1 MSSQISSTSP
11 APVAA
16 TDPRI
21 WAVLAV
27 AVGTQTAGS
36 FVSQGIYILV
46 PFWREAFG
54 VSLASAS
61 LAVTVMNAIQ
71 IVTMFTLGRAIDI
84 HGERRIVGIA
94 MLGIAMLGMAIA
106 MACAAAFANS
116 LPALLVCIAFLGGTY
131 AAVQPGGTRAIMRW
145 FPPAKRGIAT
155 GFRQAAVPF
164 GTMIAAALLPFMA
177 VHYGWHAAAWLCA
190 GVSVAGA
197 ALFWGLYR
205 EGSDVAAKT
214 ERPLPLAKL
223 SRIVGEN
230 PGFWPVLRLGIA
242 MSAFQF
248 TLTAHVIGFMADGL
262 GLGLFVASSMFAAT
276 QLAGIP
282 GRILLPWISDHFRP
296 GRRGQSFGRV
306 SIIAAAAAAA
316 LAVLPIGTPPPV
328 TLIVLIILGIFG
340 IGWFPLYLLEIAE
353 SAPKG
358 SIASTVAF
366 ASTICLGVMAIGPY
380 IFGLLVDHFGYGAAW
395 STLIVPVI
403 ITALPLAIPSSRVP
417 PEQKTA

>member
-11 APVAA
+11 TPA
-16 TDPRI
+16 TDRRI

-27 AVGTQTAGS
+27 AVATQTAGS

-54 VSLASAS
+54 ISLASAS
-61 LAVTVMNAIQ
+61 LAVTVMNGVQ

-94 MLGIAMLGMAIA
+94 MLGMALA

-116 LPALLVCIAFLGGTY
+116 LPALLLCIAFLGGTY

-177 VHYGWHAAAWLCA
+177 VRYGWHAAAWLCA
-190 GVSVAGA
+190 GVSVTGA

-205 EGSDVAAKT
+205 EGGDVAAKT
-214 ERPLPLAKL
+214 ERPLPLARL
-223 SRIVGEN
+223 AREVGQN
-230 PGFWPVLRLGIA
+230 SSFWPVLRLGIA

-262 GLGLFVASSMFAAT
+262 GLGLFAASSMFAAT

-282 GRILLPWISDHFRP
+282 GRILLPWLSDRFRP
-296 GRRGQSFGRV
+296 GLRTQSFGLV
-306 SIIAAAAAAA
+306 SVIAAGAAAILAA
-316 LAVLPIGTPPPV
+316 LPIGVPTPII
-328 TLIVLIILGIFG
+328 LIVLVVLGIFG
-340 IGWFPLYLLEIAE
+340 IGWFPLYLLQIAE
-353 SAPKG
+353 SAPRG
-358 SIASTVAF
+358 SIASTIAF

-380 IFGLLVDHFGYGAAW
+380 IFGLLVDHLGYGAAW
-395 STLIVPVI
+395 SALIVPVVA
-403 ITALPLAIPSSRVP
+403 TALPLTISSPRLP
-417 PEQKTA
+417 KAQIGSS

>member
-1 MSSQISSTSP
+1 VSSQISSPTP
-11 APVAA
+11 A
-16 TDPRI
+16 TDSRI

-27 AVGTQTAGS
+27 AVATQTAGS

-54 VSLASAS
+54 ISLASAS
-61 LAVTVMNAIQ
+61 LAVTVMNGVQ

-94 MLGIAMLGMAIA
+94 MLGMALA

-116 LPALLVCIAFLGGTY
+116 LPALLLCIAFLGGTY

-177 VHYGWHAAAWLCA
+177 VRYGWHAAAWLCA
-190 GVSVAGA
+190 GVSVLGA
-197 ALFWGLYR
+197 VLFWGLYR
-205 EGSDVAAKT
+205 EGGDVAAKT
-214 ERPLPLAKL
+214 ERPLPLGKL
-223 SRIVGEN
+223 IHEVGRN
-230 PGFWPVLRLGIA
+230 SSFWPVLRLGIA

-248 TLTAHVIGFMADGL
+248 TLTAHIIGFMADGL
-262 GLGLFVASSMFAAT
+262 GLGLFAASSMFAAT

-282 GRILLPWISDHFRP
+282 GRILLPWLSDRFRP
-296 GRRGQSFGRV
+296 GLRTQSFGLV
-306 SIIAAAAAAA
+306 SVIAAGAAAILAA
-316 LAVLPIGTPPPV
+316 LPIGTAP
-328 TLIVLIILGIFG
+328 TIVLFVLAVLGIFG
-340 IGWFPLYLLEIAE
+340 IGWFPLYLLQIAE

-358 SIASTVAF
+358 SIASTIAF

-395 STLIVPVI
+395 SALIMPVVV
-403 ITALPLAIPSSRVP
+403 TALPLTISSPRLP
-417 PEQKTA
+417 KAQIGSS

>member
-1 MSSQISSTSP
+1 VSSQISSP
-11 APVAA
+11 APA
-16 TDPRI
+16 TDSRI

-27 AVGTQTAGS
+27 AVATQTAGS

-54 VSLASAS
+54 ISLASAS
-61 LAVTVMNAIQ
+61 LAVTVMNGVQ

-94 MLGIAMLGMAIA
+94 MLGMALA

-116 LPALLVCIAFLGGTY
+116 LPALLLCIAFLGGTY

-177 VHYGWHAAAWLCA
+177 VRYGWHAAAWLCA
-190 GVSVAGA
+190 GVSVLGA

-205 EGSDVAAKT
+205 EGGDVAAKT
-214 ERPLPLAKL
+214 ERPLPLGKL
-223 SRIVGEN
+223 IHEVGQN
-230 PGFWPVLRLGIA
+230 SSFWPVLRLGIA

-248 TLTAHVIGFMADGL
+248 TLTAHIIGFMADGL
-262 GLGLFVASSMFAAT
+262 GLGLFAASSMFAAT

-282 GRILLPWISDHFRP
+282 GRILLPWLSDRFRP
-296 GRRGQSFGRV
+296 GLRTQSFGLV
-306 SIIAAAAAAA
+306 SVIAAGAAAILAA
-316 LAVLPIGTPPPV
+316 LPIGTAP
-328 TLIVLIILGIFG
+328 TIVLFVLAVLGIFG
-340 IGWFPLYLLEIAE
+340 IGWFPLYLLQIAE

-358 SIASTVAF
+358 SIASTIAF

-395 STLIVPVI
+395 SALIMPVVV
-403 ITALPLAIPSSRVP
+403 TALPLAISSPRLP
-417 PEQKTA
+417 KAQIGSS

>member
-11 APVAA
+11 TPA
-16 TDPRI
+16 TDRRI

-27 AVGTQTAGS
+27 AVATQTAGS

-54 VSLASAS
+54 ISLASAS
-61 LAVTVMNAIQ
+61 LAVTVMNGVQ

-94 MLGIAMLGMAIA
+94 MLGMALA

-116 LPALLVCIAFLGGTY
+116 LPALLLCIAFLGGTY

-177 VHYGWHAAAWLCA
+177 VRYGWHAAAWLCA
-190 GVSVAGA
+190 GVSVTGA
-197 ALFWGLYR
+197 ALFWGHYR
-205 EGSDVAAKT
+205 EGGDVAAKT
-214 ERPLPLAKL
+214 ERPLPLARL
-223 SRIVGEN
+223 AREVGQN
-230 PGFWPVLRLGIA
+230 SSFWPVLRLGIA

-262 GLGLFVASSMFAAT
+262 GLGLFAASSMFAAT

-282 GRILLPWISDHFRP
+282 GRILLPWLSDRFRP
-296 GRRGQSFGRV
+296 GLRTQSFGLV
-306 SIIAAAAAAA
+306 SVIAAGAAAILAA
-316 LAVLPIGTPPPV
+316 LPIGVPTPII
-328 TLIVLIILGIFG
+328 LIVLVVLGIFG
-340 IGWFPLYLLEIAE
+340 IGWFPLYLLQIAE

-358 SIASTVAF
+358 SIASTIAF

-380 IFGLLVDHFGYGAAW
+380 IFGLLVDHLGYGAAW
-395 STLIVPVI
+395 SALIVPVVA
-403 ITALPLAIPSSRVP
+403 TALPLTISSPRLP
-417 PEQKTA
+417 KAQIGSS